1 MTFHRSCTHFE
12 WQSWRHIPGT
22 TWEPKTNP
30 LPEPNLCNCIS
41 ETHLAPSPA
50 EHLQSPPRKA
60 SAPYLRSL
68 ISIFLA
74 LSFLMKRHRHP
85 QASSLL
91 RNCWPQPAFTAALT
105 REEICDSGRRA
116 ARCSSPG
123 TRAGSRAPGWAG
135 LCTNTSQRIVRLP
148 EIITATGTQLWA
160 HLFKGTHGR
169 CTAALN
175 AQGRDANNPAEQTQA
190 ESTALHHG
198 TLGKSRINI
207 ICVPETGMESS
218 RQIFKVTVAQLPSWA
233 VKLSSKCHSHQSASV
248 QKASVTQP
256 GSLLC
261 EPQNPSSFQRQRLLI
276 STLKGPYKLGHWHC
290 CQCVKNVSK

>member
-1 MTFHRSCTHFE
+1 MTELTAYTRNHVRAKDKPAARAQPVQLHFRDSPSTITCRTFTKPSQESISSLPKIPYFHFSCLKLFDE
-12 WQSWRHIPGT
+12 
-22 TWEPKTNP
+22 
-30 LPEPNLCNCIS
+30 
-41 ETHLAPSPA
+41 A
-50 EHLQSPPRKA
+50 
-60 SAPYLRSL
+60 
-68 ISIFLA
+68 
-74 LSFLMKRHRHP
+74 P
-85 QASSLL
+85 QAPPGKQPAKELL
-91 RNCWPQPAFTAALT
+91 AQPAFTAALT

-175 AQGRDANNPAEQTQA
+175 AQGGDANNPAEQTQA